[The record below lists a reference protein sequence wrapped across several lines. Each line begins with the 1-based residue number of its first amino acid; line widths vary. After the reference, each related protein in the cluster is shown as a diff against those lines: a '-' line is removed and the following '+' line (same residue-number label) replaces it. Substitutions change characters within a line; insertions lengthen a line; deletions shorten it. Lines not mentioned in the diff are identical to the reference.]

1 MRARQVALGAG
12 PLAGAILLFAAPAR
26 AQGAADPSAADR
38 HACETLTDQGRR
50 GDAVLACSR
59 AVQTVRSDANVRA
72 LVHALV
78 GGPAALTT
86 TDLAIALS
94 ITAREREAGSR
105 ITAAAATC
113 DIAERMGDMVM
124 LQRCADDLRTTAPDD
139 PATARAAA
147 ILAARC
153 PPWRFWGGWSLV
165 AATLGGTLAHALRRS
180 ARRSRNTS
188 RAAAPA
194 PAPAHAPASARA
206 LTLALTLGAGLLGAA
221 SPSVARADVPPAPQ
235 HGWLSKWPIDDAHPE
250 AAIPPEN
257 ERNADP
263 LQFGYWLQ
271 DLTWK
276 AERSSAHGDH
286 AAAARYYHALAV
298 AVPDRA
304 VGFLKECEE
313 HEALGHRDEAVE
325 ACGQALLRDG
335 LTVHDYDHFVQLEL
349 GQPRPLTEKETAAL
363 AQVIAHMK
371 EDPAGRDAA
380 ADVEC
385 QVGAR
390 TSNVAQLEACTTAL
404 AARGPEDAR
413 LVSYRWAL
421 AVAKGD
427 RDEAAALIARAPAA
441 GVAPQDVERMSR
453 TTQETMR
460 QQTLRLLLSV
470 VAIVLLVAGLGAVG
484 RLLGARKRVADANL
498 PG

>member
-1 MRARQVALGAG
+1 MRAPRTVLAPGASADACALA
-12 PLAGAILLFAAPAR
+12 AAVLLFAVPAR
-26 AQGAADPSAADR
+26 AQGAVDPSATDR
-38 HACETLTDQGRR
+38 HACEALTEQGRR
-50 GDAVLACSR
+50 SDAVLACSR

-78 GGPAALTT
+78 GGPAAATT
-86 TDLAIALS
+86 THLAIALS
-94 ITAREREAGSR
+94 ITAREREAGGR

-180 ARRSRNTS
+180 ARRSRL
-188 RAAAPA
+188 ALAPA
-194 PAPAHAPASARA
+194 
-206 LTLALTLGAGLLGAA
+206 LGAGILAVS
-221 SPSVARADVPPAPQ
+221 SPTLARADVPPAPQ
-235 HGWLSKWPIDDAHPE
+235 HGWLSKWPIDDAHPA

-276 AERSSAHGDH
+276 AQRSSALGDH

-304 VGFLKECEE
+304 VGFVKECEE

-335 LTVHDYDHFVQLEL
+335 LTVRDYEHFVQLEL

-380 ADVEC
+380 ADLEC

-390 TSNVAQLEACTTAL
+390 TSNVAQLEACTAAL

-427 RDEAAALIARAPAA
+427 RDEAAALVARAPAA